1 MTMGEKFIIYQML
14 PRVFGNMSA
23 KNIPNGS
30 LQENGTGK
38 FRDITMQVLG
48 AIKELNVSYIWYTG
62 VIRHA
67 VAGDIGVKGGAGSP
81 FAITDYYDV
90 APYLASREEQRM
102 REFESLL
109 ARTAKAGMKAI
120 IDFVPNH
127 VSPSYHSAVNS
138 FDDRNFYPGRIH
150 DWDWTDTVKLN
161 YNERDTWEKMRDILM
176 FWAAKGVGGFRCDM
190 VELVPVDFWQWCIA
204 EVKRE
209 YPDIIFIGEAY
220 DPSNYPGLFDRGGF
234 DYLYDKTGFYDTLR
248 KIVRGEAPASDITV
262 QWQRLGKYQSRMLN
276 FLENHDEDRIS
287 SPYFANSPFGG
298 LAALFVSL
306 FFNTAPFMLYFGQ
319 EFGEGPEK
327 TSIFDFCSLPKVR
340 EWLRGLKGGDPMK
353 YLGYEEQ
360 ALYVVYKEF
369 MKKAAT
375 EPAMSKGDTFDL
387 EYANPRSEHFNPDR
401 HFVFLRKYRKSI
413 YLCAANFSNERVR
426 IKVNIPAHAFE
437 YFGIEE
443 TEYLNSKTPVDVR
456 IASDAGTLLKLQ

>member
-1 MTMGEKFIIYQML
+1 MDGKFIIYQML
-14 PRVFGNMSA
+14 PRVFGNTVA
-23 KNIPNGS
+23 ANIPGGT
-30 LQENGTGK
+30 LQQNGTGRFK
-38 FRDITMQVLG
+38 DITSQVLN
-48 AIKELNVSYIWYTG
+48 AIKELNVTHIWYTG

-67 VAGDIGVKGGAGSP
+67 MTGDIGVKGGAGSP

-90 APYLASREEQRM
+90 APYLASKEEQRM
-102 REFESLL
+102 KEFESLL
-109 ARTAKAGMKAI
+109 ARTAKAGMKTI

-127 VSPSYHSAVNS
+127 VSPSYRSSVNS

-161 YNERDTWEKMRDILM
+161 YNERDTWEKMRDILL

-234 DYLYDKTGFYDTLR
+234 DYLYDKSGFYDTLR
-248 KIVRGEAPASDITV
+248 KIVRGEAPASDLTA
-262 QWQRLGKYQSRMLN
+262 QWQKLGRYQDKMLN

-306 FFNTAPFMLYFGQ
+306 FFNRAPFMLYFGQ

-327 TSIFDFCSLPKVR
+327 TSIFDFCSLPRVR
-340 EWLRGLKGGDPMK
+340 EWLRGLKAGEPMK

-369 MKKAAT
+369 MKKAMT
-375 EPAMSKGDTFDL
+375 EPAMRKGDTFDL

-401 HFVFLRKYRKSI
+401 HFVFLRRYRKSL
-413 YLCAANFSNERVR
+413 YLCAANFSSERVC
-426 IKVNIPAHAFE
+426 IHVNIPAHAFE
-437 YFGIEE
+437 YFGIAE
-443 TEYLNSKTPVDVR
+443 TEELNSRTPVEVR

>member
-1 MTMGEKFIIYQML
+1 MREKFIIYQML
-14 PRVFGNMSA
+14 PRVFGNTCEA
-23 KNIPNGS
+23 NIPGGS
-30 LQENGTGK
+30 LQENGTGR
-38 FRDITMQVLG
+38 FRDISAKVLAG
-48 AIKELNVSYIWYTG
+48 IRELNVTHIWYTG

-67 VAGDIGVKGGAGSP
+67 VTGDAGVKGGAGSP
-81 FAITDYYDV
+81 FAIVDYYDV
-90 APYLASREEQRM
+90 NPYLATRESQRM
-102 REFESLL
+102 KEFESLV
-109 ARTAKAGMKAI
+109 ARTEAAGMKTI

-127 VSPSYHSAVNS
+127 VSPSYRSATAP
-138 FDDRNFYPGRIH
+138 FGDRNFYPGRIH

-161 YNERDTWEKMRDILM
+161 YGERDTWEKMRDILL
-176 FWAAKGVGGFRCDM
+176 FWASKGVGGFRCDM
-190 VELVPVDFWQWCIA
+190 VELVPVEFWQWCIPA
-204 EVKRE
+204 VKSR
-209 YPDIIFIGEAY
+209 YPELIFIGEAY
-220 DPSNYPGLFDRGGF
+220 DPANYSAYFEQGHF
-234 DYLYDKTGFYDTLR
+234 DYLYDKSGFYDTLR
-248 KIVRGEAPASDITV
+248 KIVRGEAPASSLTGE
-262 QWQRLGKYQSRMLN
+262 WQKLGKYQDRMLN

-287 SPYFANSPFGG
+287 SPYFAGSPFGG

-340 EWLRGLKGGDPMK
+340 SWLKGLRAGEPMK

-369 MKKAAT
+369 MKKAM
-375 EPAMSKGDTFDL
+375 EPALRKGDTFDL

-401 HFVFLRKYRKSI
+401 HFVFLRKYGKSL
-413 YLCAANFSNERVR
+413 YLCAANFSSDRVM

-437 YFGIEE
+437 YFGIPE
-443 TEYLNSKTPVDVR
+443 TEELNSRTPVDVR